1 MYSHYRQGE
10 DTINARAVLLK
21 TCRLS
26 RKTVWE
32 VWKEAV
38 WGIEVDEEKTDV
50 YEELGVYFQELV
62 DAKEELVE
70 KMNERIR

>member
-1 MYSHYRQGE
+1 M
-10 DTINARAVLLK
+10 
-21 TCRLS
+21 LS

-38 WGIEVDEEKTDV
+38 EGIEVDEEKTDA